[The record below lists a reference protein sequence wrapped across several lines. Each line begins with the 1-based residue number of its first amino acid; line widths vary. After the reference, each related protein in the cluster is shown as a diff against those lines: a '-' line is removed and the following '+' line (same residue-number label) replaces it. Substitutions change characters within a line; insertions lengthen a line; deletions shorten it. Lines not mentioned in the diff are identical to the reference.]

1 MDTYGS
7 KTRID
12 PDPAVERV
20 VSPPIRQT
28 TSTRVVEAVAP
39 SAPVFCSVYSTGS
52 SIAGPPDDGTGPV
65 TALWNAESLDSDAMH
80 DLGVN
85 TNRITIPTGKSG
97 VYKCTVRITW
107 NSNGNAT
114 NRLVRIRVNGANVAL
129 TSVVALT
136 GTAIA
141 VHCEHQQFMNAGDY
155 FDILLDATGGGGTAT
170 TYNVT
175 AGPDGS
181 SVVVT
186 KQLV

>member
-1 MDTYGS
+1 MDSYGS

-28 TSTRVVEAVAP
+28 TSTRVVEAVTP
-39 SAPVFCSVYSTGS
+39 SAPVFCSVYSTTTN
-52 SIAGPPDDGTGPV
+52 IVGPPDDGTGPV

-107 NSNGNAT
+107 ASNGAAT
-114 NRLVRIRVNGANVAL
+114 NRLVRIRVNGTNVAL
-129 TSVVALT
+129 TSVVAS
-136 GTAIA
+136 ASVSIA
-141 VHCEHQQFMNAGDY
+141 VHCEYQQFMNAGDY
-155 FDILLDATGGGGTAT
+155 FDILLDATGGAGAGTL
-170 TYNVT
+170 YNPSS
-175 AGPDGS
+175 GPDGS